1 MFHVFFYGERY
12 CLLVPCFRFQTR
24 KSSHSKIKEN
34 LLIIQIHAF
43 RIKIPGGGGEVQT
56 NMAFTGMCCWTGYDF
71 LPLFT
76 KQGIQFRVRL
86 STGYCLY
93 DWFDLLDEFCLYSK
107 YTKAVTITW
116 KEDGVH
122 FVLCPK
128 QGNKIET
135 LITKQ
140 RREKRL

>member
-1 MFHVFFYGERY
+1 MVSSTCFTFFLRGKISFTGALFPFSNREI
-12 CLLVPCFRFQTR
+12 VTV
-24 KSSHSKIKEN
+24 SKIKEN

-93 DWFDLLDEFCLYSK
+93 D
-107 YTKAVTITW
+107 
-116 KEDGVH
+116 
-122 FVLCPK
+122 
-128 QGNKIET
+128 
-135 LITKQ
+135 
-140 RREKRL
+140 